1 MWGRIVSEGYA
12 PRCKLNRLPEI
23 ALRSNEGNDASTR
36 GGKPPL
42 RRLLEYGWRHA
53 GLLSVS
59 FACMAVLGATTAAYA
74 YLMGPALR
82 FLISGASDG
91 LGPAGRFFPAITGIG
106 RSHAVW
112 SFPLLIVAI
121 GAIKG
126 LAYLG
131 QFYGMGSF
139 GQRVAADL
147 RGELFAK
154 LCRLSPVQL
163 SKRLSGDLLSRF
175 SSDVAAVELAA
186 TYAVAS
192 YVRDG
197 LQIASLIVVAFI
209 LDWRSTVAVLVMV
222 PLAAAP
228 VSRITQ
234 AFLRRTQEAQSRL
247 GQIAGEVKETLGA
260 VKPIQSFNGQE
271 AALDYF
277 GQEQT
282 HYRTS
287 VVRAAWAR
295 SSVPALME
303 VLAALAISGTLGYAA
318 SRQSLPAENLVS
330 LIAAIALIY
339 QPIKDLG
346 RVSQFGVQAVV
357 SGARIFSILDTVES
371 VLDRSNAREL
381 SQFREAIVFDRV
393 DYCYGDRPA
402 LTGLSL
408 TIPSGKTIALVGP
421 SGGGKSTVVSMLL
434 RFDRPSGGAI
444 TVDGIDIE
452 QLTTESIRQKFGLVT
467 QEPMLFS
474 ESVLENIRIARP
486 AASIEEVI
494 EAAQIAD
501 ADGFI
506 RALPKGYDTQVGERG
521 VTLSGGQ
528 RQRICIARAVLSKAP
543 ILLFDEATSSLD
555 PSSEREVQQA
565 LSRVLPGRTAVVI
578 AHRLWTVTEADCIY
592 VLDRGRVV
600 ERGNHRELLSLGG
613 LYARL
618 WRLQQDAQSNRSRV
632 A

>member
-1 MWGRIVSEGYA
+1 
-12 PRCKLNRLPEI
+12 
-23 ALRSNEGNDASTR
+23 
-36 GGKPPL
+36 
-42 RRLLEYGWRHA
+42 
-53 GLLSVS
+53 
-59 FACMAVLGATTAAYA
+59 
-74 YLMGPALR
+74 
-82 FLISGASDG
+82 
-91 LGPAGRFFPAITGIG
+91 
-106 RSHAVW
+106 
-112 SFPLLIVAI
+112 
-121 GAIKG
+121 
-126 LAYLG
+126 
-131 QFYGMGSF
+131 
-139 GQRVAADL
+139 
-147 RGELFAK
+147 
-154 LCRLSPVQL
+154 
-163 SKRLSGDLLSRF
+163 
-175 SSDVAAVELAA
+175 
-186 TYAVAS
+186 
-192 YVRDG
+192 
-197 LQIASLIVVAFI
+197 
-209 LDWRSTVAVLVMV
+209 MV

-247 GQIAGEVKETLGA
+247 GQIAGEVKEALGA

-271 AALDYF
+271 AALDHF
-277 GQEQT
+277 EQEQT
-282 HYRTS
+282 LYRTS

-303 VLAALAISGTLGYAA
+303 ILAALAISGTLGYAA

-381 SQFREAIVFDRV
+381 SQFGEAIVFDRV
-393 DYCYGDRPA
+393 DYSYGDRPA

-408 TIPSGKTIALVGP
+408 TIPRGKTIALVGP

-486 AASIEEVI
+486 AASIEE
-494 EAAQIAD
+494 
-501 ADGFI
+501 
-506 RALPKGYDTQVGERG
+506 
-521 VTLSGGQ
+521 
-528 RQRICIARAVLSKAP
+528 
-543 ILLFDEATSSLD
+543 
-555 PSSEREVQQA
+555 
-565 LSRVLPGRTAVVI
+565 
-578 AHRLWTVTEADCIY
+578 CIY
-592 VLDRGRVV
+592 VVDRGRVA
-600 ERGNHRELLSLGG
+600 ERGNHRELLNLGG

-618 WRLQQDAQSNRSRV
+618 WTLQQDSQNNRSRV

>member
-1 MWGRIVSEGYA
+1 
-12 PRCKLNRLPEI
+12 
-23 ALRSNEGNDASTR
+23 
-36 GGKPPL
+36 
-42 RRLLEYGWRHA
+42 
-53 GLLSVS
+53 
-59 FACMAVLGATTAAYA
+59 MAVLGATTAAYA

-82 FLISGASDG
+82 FLVSGASDG
-91 LGPAGRFFPAITGIG
+91 LGPAARFFPTNIVGGSQAL
-106 RSHAVW
+106 W

-121 GAIKG
+121 GALKG

-131 QFYGMGSF
+131 QFYGIGSF

-163 SKRLSGDLLSRF
+163 SRRLSGDLLSRF

-197 LQIASLIVVAFI
+197 LQIASLIVVALV
-209 LDWRSTVAVLVMV
+209 LDWRITVAVLVMV

-234 AFLRRTQEAQSRL
+234 AFLGRTQEAQTRL
-247 GQIAGEVKETLGA
+247 GQIAGEVKEALAA
-260 VKPIQSFNGQE
+260 VKPIQSFNAQE

-277 GQEQT
+277 EHEQT
-282 HYRTS
+282 LYRIS
-287 VVRAAWAR
+287 VTRAAWTR
-295 SSVPALME
+295 SLVPALME
-303 VLAALAISGTLGYAA
+303 ILAALAISGTLGYAA
-318 SRQSLPAENLVS
+318 SLQSLPAENLVS

-346 RVSQFGVQAVV
+346 RVSQFAVQALV
-357 SGARIFSILDTVES
+357 SGARIFAVLDTCEP
-371 VLDRSNAREL
+371 VLDSSNAREL
-381 SQFREAIVFDRV
+381 VQLREAIVFDRV
-393 DYCYGDRPA
+393 DYSYGDRPA

-408 TIPSGKTIALVGP
+408 TIPLGKTVALVGP
-421 SGGGKSTVVSMLL
+421 SGGGKSTVISMLL
-434 RFDRPSGGAI
+434 RFDRPIRGAI

-467 QEPMLFS
+467 QEPLLFS
-474 ESVLENIRIARP
+474 ESVLENIRVARP
-486 AASIEEVI
+486 AASIDEVM

-506 RALPKGYDTQVGERG
+506 RALPKGYDTQIGERG
-521 VTLSGGQ
+521 VALSGGQ
-528 RQRICIARAVLSKAP
+528 RQRICIARAILSKAP

-555 PSSEREVQQA
+555 PSSEREVHHA
-565 LSRVLPGRTAVVI
+565 LVRVLPGRTAVVI
-578 AHRLWTVTEADCIY
+578 AHRLWTITEADCIY

-600 ERGNHRELLSLGG
+600 ERGSHRELLNLGG

-618 WRLQQDAQSNRSRV
+618 WTLQQDAQSNRSQV

>member
-1 MWGRIVSEGYA
+1 
-12 PRCKLNRLPEI
+12 
-23 ALRSNEGNDASTR
+23 
-36 GGKPPL
+36 
-42 RRLLEYGWRHA
+42 
-53 GLLSVS
+53 
-59 FACMAVLGATTAAYA
+59 MAVLGATTAAYA

-91 LGPAGRFFPAITGIG
+91 LGPAGRFFPAITGVG

-112 SFPLLIVAI
+112 SFPLVIVAI

-197 LQIASLIVVAFI
+197 LQIASLIVVAFV

-234 AFLRRTQEAQSRL
+234 LFLRRTQEAQSRL
-247 GQIAGEVKETLGA
+247 GQIAGEVKEALGA
-260 VKPIQSFNGQE
+260 VKPLQSFNGQE

-277 GQEQT
+277 EREQT
-282 HYRTS
+282 LYRTS

-381 SQFREAIVFDRV
+381 SQFGEAIVFDRV
-393 DYCYGDRPA
+393 DYSYGDRPA

-408 TIPSGKTIALVGP
+408 TIPRGKTIALVGP

-528 RQRICIARAVLSKAP
+528 RQRICIARAILSKAP

-578 AHRLWTVTEADCIY
+578 AHRLWTVTEAECIY
-592 VLDRGRVV
+592 VVDRGRVA
-600 ERGNHRELLSLGG
+600 ERGNHRELLNLGG

-618 WRLQQDAQSNRSRV
+618 WTLQQDSQNNRSRV